1 MSQAEEQISGKRVD
15 YGFYLNGFIKFYLEA
30 KPLKTDKMHDDEYA
44 QQAIRYSW
52 NKGVTWAI
60 LSNFETTIVFNAL
73 SPDKSLFSKKYLRDL
88 RARSTRADS
97 NQLWLLSKESFGQS
111 LIDKEAEQHG
121 KKAQKVSVT
130 ESLSKD
136 MNECRGLLTKAFEIW
151 NTGVDSHLID
161 EGSRS
166 WIDRMVFIR
175 VAEDRKIEPP
185 TLRPMLHQWLADRTA
200 GKNEGSLY
208 QAMIGKFRELDKI
221 YNSNLFS
228 EHPFEKWEEYND
240 ATKEVIEILYGRDTY
255 FEYDF
260 SIIPAD
266 VLGSVY
272 ENYLG
277 YRLQKSKEKK
287 KDGTSAEGSQN
298 LRKRKEQGIYYTPKF
313 VVEYIVKNTL
323 GPVLDSCRDHCRSAR
338 SENT

>member
-1 MSQAEEQISGKRVD
+1 MTKDEARLAVQDLVEKYDDIKAANKIRDFSEEDTKKDFILPLFEALGWDVSNRAEVTAEEQISGKRVD

-73 SPDKSLFSKKYLRDL
+73 SPDKSLFSKKYFEISSSEYESRFD
-88 RARSTRADS
+88 
-97 NQLWLLSKESFGQS
+97 QLWLLSKESFGQS

-161 EGSRS
+161 EEVQKLNRQDG
-166 WIDRMVFIR
+166 FYTGGGGQ
-175 VAEDRKIEPP
+175 E
-185 TLRPMLHQWLADRTA
+185 DRTA
-200 GKNEGSLY
+200 DIKTDVAPVASG
-208 QAMIGKFRELDKI
+208 QD
-221 YNSNLFS
+221 
-228 EHPFEKWEEYND
+228 
-240 ATKEVIEILYGRDTY
+240 GR
-255 FEYDF
+255 
-260 SIIPAD
+260 
-266 VLGSVY
+266 
-272 ENYLG
+272 
-277 YRLQKSKEKK
+277 
-287 KDGTSAEGSQN
+287 
-298 LRKRKEQGIYYTPKF
+298 
-313 VVEYIVKNTL
+313 
-323 GPVLDSCRDHCRSAR
+323 
-338 SENT
+338 